1 MNNYYVT
8 IIKEQ
13 LSQAASHPGDREES
27 EALGEDPKRRG
38 AHESALLQHPQQ
50 RFDLSGVD
58 FASSRRN
65 LTDYQRQAQ
74 CSA

>member
-1 MNNYYVT
+1 MWST

-13 LSQAASHPGDREES
+13 LSQAASNPGYREES

-38 AHESALLQHPQQ
+38 AHESALLQHTQQ

-58 FASSRRN
+58 FARSRRN
-65 LTDYQRQAQ
+65 LTDYQRQTQ

>member
-1 MNNYYVT
+1 MNYYYAT

-13 LSQAASHPGDREES
+13 LSQAASNPGYREES

-38 AHESALLQHPQQ
+38 AHESALLQHTQQ

-58 FASSRRN
+58 FARSRRN